1 MSSGRRRLLRLVGFL
16 GVVGLV
22 VLYAA
27 GAFHR
32 GRIAPGRTGEPPGL
46 PAPVGTARAERVT
59 VPVIEEAVGTVR
71 SRQRVAVAA
80 QITARVLLVH
90 ATVGDSVR
98 RGAPLILLDDSDFA
112 AAYARATAQYERI
125 RGFFARQA
133 ATAEQ
138 LEAAEAEYRQ
148 AKATIEH
155 VRISSPIDGVVAERQ
170 VEPGD
175 LAIAGRPLLVVLDP
189 RALRLEAQIREGLI
203 GYVRPGTHLDVVLPA
218 VPLTLTG
225 TVAEVLPAADP
236 QSRTFEVRVNLEPS
250 AGVYPGMFGRLRLPV
265 GERQVV
271 AVPSVAVARAGQLE
285 TVVVRSETGW
295 VRRLVTTG
303 AVLPDGSVEVL
314 SGLAGGETIGVPAS
328 S

>member
-1 MSSGRRRLLRLVGFL
+1 MSTRARALLRWAGFL
-16 GVVGLV
+16 GFVIGV

-32 GRIAPGRTGEPPGL
+32 PRPPEGVGASRFEIPP
-46 PAPVGTARAERVT
+46 PARSVRAERIAA
-59 VPVIEEAVGTVR
+59 PVVEEAVGTVR

-80 QITARVLLVH
+80 QVTARVLAVH

-98 RGAPLILLDDSDFA
+98 AGTLLVLLDDSDFA
-112 AAYARATAQYERI
+112 AAYVRAKSQYERV

-148 AKATIEH
+148 AKATVEH
-155 VRISSPIDGVVAERQ
+155 VRIAAPIDGVIAERH

-175 LAIAGRPLLVVLDP
+175 LAVAGRPLLVLLDP

-203 GYVRPGTHLDVVLPA
+203 GQIRPGDRLEVVLPA
-218 VPLTLTG
+218 VARTVQG
-225 TVAEVLPAADP
+225 TVAEILPAADP
-236 QSRTFEVRVNLEPS
+236 QSRTFEVRVNFEPV

-265 GERQVV
+265 GQREVV
-271 AVPSVAVARAGQLE
+271 RVPAAAVARAGQLE
-285 TVVVRSETGW
+285 TVVVQADGLW

-303 AVLPDGSVEVL
+303 ALLPDGSLEVL
-314 SGLAGGETIGVPAS
+314 SGLRGGETLGLPAHP
-328 S
+328 

>member
-1 MSSGRRRLLRLVGFL
+1 MSTRARAFLRWAGFL
-16 GVVGLV
+16 GFVIGV

-27 GAFHR
+27 GVFHR
-32 GRIAPGRTGEPPGL
+32 PRPPEGVGASRL
-46 PAPVGTARAERVT
+46 EIPPPARSVRAERIAA
-59 VPVIEEAVGTVR
+59 PVVEEAVGTVR

-80 QITARVLLVH
+80 QVTARVLAVH

-98 RGAPLILLDDSDFA
+98 AGTLLVLLDDSDFA
-112 AAYARATAQYERI
+112 AAYVRAKAQYERV

-148 AKATIEH
+148 AKATVEH
-155 VRISSPIDGVVAERQ
+155 VRIAAPIDGVIAERH

-175 LAIAGRPLLVVLDP
+175 LAVAGRPLLVLLDP

-203 GYVRPGTHLDVVLPA
+203 GQIRPGDRLEVVLPA
-218 VPLTLTG
+218 VARTVQG
-225 TVAEVLPAADP
+225 TVAEILPAADP
-236 QSRTFEVRVNLEPS
+236 QSRTFEVRVNFEPV

-265 GERQVV
+265 GQREVV
-271 AVPSVAVARAGQLE
+271 RVPAAAVARAGQLE
-285 TVVVRSETGW
+285 TVVVQADGLW

-303 AVLPDGSVEVL
+303 ALLPDGSLEVL
-314 SGLAGGETIGVPAS
+314 SGLRGGETLGIPPAP
-328 S
+328 